1 MLPWVLLQSKMC
13 EWISLKSIEWL
24 KNFTRNNMS
33 ELKELIEKIVQFR
46 NERDWEKFHNS
57 KDLSLAL
64 SIEAAELNEL
74 FLWKDSNDVD
84 ESKLSEELA
93 DIFIYALLI
102 SEKHNL
108 DVREIVLSKLELNDK
123 KYPADKAK
131 GNAKKYNQL

>member
-1 MLPWVLLQSKMC
+1 
-13 EWISLKSIEWL
+13 
-24 KNFTRNNMS
+24 MS